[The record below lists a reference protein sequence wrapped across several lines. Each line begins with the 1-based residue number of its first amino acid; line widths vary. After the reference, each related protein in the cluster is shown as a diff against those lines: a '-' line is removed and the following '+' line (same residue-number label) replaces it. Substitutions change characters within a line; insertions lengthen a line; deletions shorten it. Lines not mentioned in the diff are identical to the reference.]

1 MYICLGLHFS
11 VHVCTQ
17 CPCVE
22 ARSRVRPARARG
34 AATGAAWCGCWKP
47 GSNPL
52 QEQQVLL
59 PHTPLQPLDLRFL
72 DVDIEHLFLYC

>member
-1 MYICLGLHFS
+1 MCACVS
-11 VHVCTQ
+11 VYVLVHMH
-17 CPCVE
+17 
-22 ARSRVRPARARG
+22 
-34 AATGAAWCGCWKP
+34 TGACGSQKWTLDPLELELQAGVSCLMWEP
-47 GSNPL
+47 NSNPL